1 MEKDGTFKLNNLSQI
16 NKWGH
21 LQRSEQVQKNRGVS
35 AVPTLKSKLLF
46 PSVGLKGPQDGE
58 GREEGGGGAGEGK
71 KKTEILRERSCVER
85 ALNRN

>member
-35 AVPTLKSKLLF
+35 AVPTLKSKLLL
-46 PSVGLKGPQDGE
+46 PSVGLKGAQDGE
-58 GREEGGGGAGEGK
+58 GREGEGGGGAGEGK
-71 KKTEILRERSCVER
+71 KKTEILRVRELCGKSSE
-85 ALNRN
+85 